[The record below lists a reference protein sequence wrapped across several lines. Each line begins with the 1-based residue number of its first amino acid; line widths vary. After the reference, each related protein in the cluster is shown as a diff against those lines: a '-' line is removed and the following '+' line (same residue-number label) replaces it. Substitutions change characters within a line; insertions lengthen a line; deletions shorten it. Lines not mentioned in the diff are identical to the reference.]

1 MNEKDAQALID
12 LLYPYFIKKYK
23 EDNSFKQTARLV
35 NGTIITDKDGKKV
48 KINPYDS
55 DSSAIS
61 FKNPNGI
68 PCPEGSNVLIM
79 YYDSL
84 KTAMIVANYNSL

>member
-1 MNEKDAQALID
+1 MTEKDAQALID

-35 NGTIITDKDGKKV
+35 NGTITKDGKV
-48 KINPYDS
+48 KINPY

-61 FKNPNGI
+61 FKNPNSI
-68 PCPEGSNVLIM
+68 SYSEGDNVLIM

-84 KTAMIVANYNSL
+84 KTAMIIANYNNL

>member
-1 MNEKDAQALID
+1 MTEKDAQALID

-35 NGTIITDKDGKKV
+35 NGTIKNGKV

-55 DSSAIS
+55 DNSAIS
-61 FKNPNGI
+61 FKNPNNI
-68 PCPEGSNVLIM
+68 PYSDGDNVLIM

-84 KTAMIVANYNSL
+84 KTAMIIAKL